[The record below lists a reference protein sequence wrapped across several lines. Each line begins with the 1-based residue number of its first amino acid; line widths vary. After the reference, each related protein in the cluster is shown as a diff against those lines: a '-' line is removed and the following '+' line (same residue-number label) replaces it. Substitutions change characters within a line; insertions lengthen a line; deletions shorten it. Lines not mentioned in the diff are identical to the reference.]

1 MNAVSAQPVG
11 EGARLITADGYQQ
24 LHSELESLRTR
35 ARHELRERLREA
47 RADGHLADNP
57 ALFDL
62 LEEQHQLERRIA
74 VLEGQVAAAQI
85 VEPARNGFAEIGSC
99 VRVRDDAGELAE
111 YELVGTIEPNVGN
124 GRVSVAAPVGRA
136 LVGRKAG
143 ETVEV
148 KAPQGTLAL
157 EILSV
162 QSVSPPRSTARK
174 AA

>member
-1 MNAVSAQPVG
+1 MNAVSAQSVG
-11 EGARLITADGYQQ
+11 EEALLITAGGYQE

-35 ARHELRERLREA
+35 GRGELGERLREA

-62 LEEQHQLERRIA
+62 LEEQHHLERRIA

-85 VEPARNGFAEIGSC
+85 VEPAKDGVAGIGSC
-99 VRVRDDAGELAE
+99 VRVRDRAGEFAE
-111 YELVGTIEPNVGN
+111 YELVGVIEPNVGN

-136 LVGRKAG
+136 LFGRKAG

-148 KAPQGTLAL
+148 KAPKGRIAL

-162 QSVSPPRSTARK
+162 QSVSPRRSRARK